1 MDACA
6 AMVTTIEVA
15 AYCALTAGSTGFT
28 EYEIASPLPVGS
40 LANVLPAAL
49 AWRSVWICAASALST
64 CVTCAF
70 QLATS
75 VALAVVTC
83 LGSAPPEAAFVL
95 VTAIVL
101 PRQLGLAGHGSPF
114 QSVTL
119 LAATLPAA
127 PEVWETYVAVGLN
140 GWFWQDEPD
149 GGGLV
154 GPMQMIVFPAGTNV
168 I

>member
-6 AMVTTIEVA
+6 AIVTTIEVA
-15 AYCALTAGSTGFT
+15 AYWAFTAGSAGFT

-75 VALAVVTC
+75 VALAAVTC
-83 LGSAPPEAAFVL
+83 LGSAPPEAGLLL
-95 VTAIVL
+95 VTAIWT
-101 PRQLGLAGHGSPF
+101 PGHCKGSGQGSPGHNVRVPA
-114 QSVTL
+114 VTL
-119 LAATLPAA
+119 PDAAGVWSTYGAVALYGLPEHA
-127 PEVWETYVAVGLN
+127 PG
-140 GWFWQDEPD
+140 
-149 GGGLV
+149 GGGLT
-154 GPMQMIVFPAGTNV
+154 GPMQITVFLAGTNV
-168 I
+168 TD